1 VAAYSVRTAEGK
13 LCCTLC
19 QHITH
24 KTYNM
29 RSHLEGKH
37 KLTSG
42 YRCEGCCEVVATTKQ
57 ALYKHKL
64 ACHQPATFCQ

>member
-1 VAAYSVRTAEGK
+1 
-13 LCCTLC
+13 
-19 QHITH
+19 
-24 KTYNM
+24 M
-29 RSHLEGKH
+29 EGKH

-64 ACHQPATFCQ
+64 ACHQPVCQ